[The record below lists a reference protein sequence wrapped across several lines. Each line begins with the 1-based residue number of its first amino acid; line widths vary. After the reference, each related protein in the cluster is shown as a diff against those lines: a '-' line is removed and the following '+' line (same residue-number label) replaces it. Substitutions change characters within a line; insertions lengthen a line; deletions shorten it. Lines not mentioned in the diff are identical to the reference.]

1 MVHGFLEAVTADIFS
16 PSLPILPHICLLL
29 VTLSAR
35 FSQPQLDG
43 KNLHCSSGLLV
54 LHNLSCF
61 LLQFIKAHC
70 CHQHPSLTLRRQ
82 EEHHC
87 SPKKNNIINC
97 TQFSSSSFLLQVLPV
112 LLGCKLLVISITFAD
127 FFSLWLFSFI
137 QHSSSAS
144 NSPDVISS
152 KRTNSP

>member
-1 MVHGFLEAVTADIFS
+1 MVNGLPEAVTADIFS
-16 PSLPILPHICLLL
+16 TSLPILPHICLLL
-29 VTLSAR
+29 ATLLAR

-43 KNLHCSSGLLV
+43 KNLHFSSGLLV

-61 LLQFIKAHC
+61 LLQFINAQC
-70 CHQHPSLTLRRQ
+70 YHQHPSLTLRRE

-87 SPKKNNIINC
+87 NPKKNNIINC
-97 TQFSSSSFLLQVLPV
+97 TQFSSSAFLLQVLPV
-112 LLGCKLLVISITFAD
+112 LLGCKLLVISIMFPD

-144 NSPDVISS
+144 NSPDMISS